1 MSLHPN
7 AQSPRVGGPGLGW
20 MPAWGF
26 GMAILAA
33 FTIYSAASI
42 THGFVAYY
50 AAARL
55 LVEGALGPN
64 AYDDAW
70 FGAYVQ
76 QLTGSNIREIFTPN
90 PPTMALMAWPVAA
103 FDHHIARAIWLFL
116 SVAMF
121 GGAVFALA
129 RHRERWDGSMPLVP
143 LLLAMLAPAVF
154 TNIRIGQGYLIVFV
168 VFAAAV
174 LALSER
180 RDVRGGAALGVLL
193 GLKLSGS
200 GLLIALAAE
209 RRWRA
214 MMVAALA
221 AVALAL
227 AVTPFIDASMWL
239 QYPDVVGAFVQR
251 PSGSVTAYQTT
262 LSLVRRLCVADPVW
276 NPSPAAACPGVAF
289 AIPYTSL
296 AIAILITAVTVYRR
310 NDPRMAAIAGTI
322 LSLLVLPVAAEVHY
336 VLLGIPL
343 LLLPLRTWELAIIGA
358 LLIIPLEVTAERFTS
373 GWAVLLAYPR
383 LYAAWWLWAL
393 SVRCARPPAGALFK
407 LLTSKTQG

>member
-1 MSLHPN
+1 
-7 AQSPRVGGPGLGW
+7 

-26 GMAILAA
+26 GIAILAA
-33 FTIYSAASI
+33 FTTYSAASI

-55 LVEGALGPN
+55 LADGSLGPN

-76 QLTGSNIREIFTPN
+76 QLTGSAIREIFTPN
-90 PPTMALMAWPVAA
+90 PPTMAMMALPIAA
-103 FDHHIARAIWLFL
+103 FGHQLARATWLFL

-129 RHRERWDGSMPLVP
+129 RHRQQRDGSMPVVP

-154 TNIRIGQGYLIVFV
+154 TNIRIGQGYLIVFAM
-168 VFAAAV
+168 FAAAV
-174 LALSER
+174 LWLAQH
-180 RDVRGGAALGVLL
+180 RDVRGGTALGLLL
-193 GLKLSGS
+193 GLKLTGS
-200 GLLIALAAE
+200 ALLIVLAAE

-214 MMVAALA
+214 IAAA
-221 AVALAL
+221 AVVAIALVVV
-227 AVTPFIDASMWL
+227 VTPFIDAAMWW
-239 QYPDVVGAFVQR
+239 QFPDVVRAFVQR

-262 LSLVRRLCVADPVW
+262 LSLFRRLCVADPAW
-276 NPSPAAACPGVAF
+276 NPSPAASCEALAF
-289 AIPYTSL
+289 AIPYTLL
-296 AIAILITAVTVYRR
+296 AIAAVITAVTACRR
-310 NDPRMAAIAGTI
+310 TDTRMAVIAGTV
-322 LSLLVLPVAAEVHY
+322 LSLLALPVSAEVHF

-343 LLLPLRTWELAIIGA
+343 LLLRLRTWELAVVGA

-383 LYAAWWLWAL
+383 LYAAWWLWAASL
-393 SVRCARPPAGALFK
+393 RHQTR
-407 LLTSKTQG
+407 